1 LKEKPLGDFFSILF
15 YGQGEQLMVDTNAT
29 SFELAKSRPEIAFLP
44 VGACEQH
51 FGILPL
57 NTDIRQS
64 ERLARDI
71 ASAFNSYLLPPLPF
85 GTSLENTGA
94 SGTVTL
100 MSSTLAAVV
109 KDVVESLYRQDFEFV
124 VIVNSHGGNFIL
136 RPAVREINYRNEGRK
151 TIFIDPWE
159 IVPAASVAK
168 IFRGKNELHCGE
180 IETSVMLYLEPDVVR
195 SEHIVDGEPDAMRV
209 ELDMFSIPVLTGG
222 KPWGQARKASAAK
235 GRAFYEL
242 MIRHS
247 VEFIKK
253 IIERHRKHP
262 SYHG

>member
-1 LKEKPLGDFFSILF
+1 ML
-15 YGQGEQLMVDTNAT
+15 DTHAT
-29 SFELAKSRPEIAFLP
+29 SFELKQSRPEIAFLP

-94 SGTVTL
+94 PGTVTL
-100 MSSTLAAVV
+100 MPSTLAAVV
-109 KDVVESLYRQDFEFV
+109 KDVVESLYRQDFEIV
-124 VIVNSHGGNFIL
+124 VIVNSHGGNFAL
-136 RPAVREINYRNEGRK
+136 RPAVREINYRNAGRK
-151 TIFIDPWE
+151 TIFVDPWE
-159 IVPAASVAK
+159 IVPASSMAR
-168 IFRGKNELHCGE
+168 IFEGENELHCGE
-180 IETSVMLYLEPDVVR
+180 IETSVMLYLEPEAVR
-195 SEHIVDGEPDAMRV
+195 SENIESGEPDASRA
-209 ELDMFSIPVLTGG
+209 ELDMFSIPVLSRG
-222 KPWGQARKASAAK
+222 KPWGQAEKASEAK
-235 GRAFYEL
+235 GKAFYDL

-247 VEFIKK
+247 VDFIKK
-253 IIERHRKHP
+253 IIGRHKKHP